1 MNRLFHSLVSA
12 LKRLAALRLVLG
24 ICLPAMVVAGCST
37 MEPRAA
43 SGAEAYKLVPPLS
56 AAAPLVD
63 YEVGPLDVLTISVF
77 QEKDLSF
84 EEVPVD
90 ASGNIL
96 FPLIG
101 QITVSGRTTTGVSE
115 LIAQRLGD
123 RFLVNPQVTVFVK
136 TSVSQKVTVDGEVKE
151 PGVYKL
157 QGKTSLIQAVA
168 MAKGTTPIARLNEAL
183 VFRTIEGTPH
193 VARFDLEAIRKGMAP
208 DPQILAS
215 DTVVI
220 GYSRAKSTFRDIIGV
235 APALASGFVALAQ
248 IAQ

>member
-1 MNRLFHSLVSA
+1 
-12 LKRLAALRLVLG
+12 
-24 ICLPAMVVAGCST
+24 

-43 SGAEAYKLVPPLS
+43 VGADAYAIAPPIS
-56 AAAPLVD
+56 VASRPAD
-63 YEVGPLDVLTISVF
+63 YEIGPLDVLTISVF

-101 QITVSGRTTTGVSE
+101 QLTVSGRTTTDVSR
-115 LIAQRLGD
+115 LIAEKLGD

-136 TSVSQKVTVDGEVKE
+136 SSVSQKVTVDGEVKE

-157 QGKTSLIQAVA
+157 QGNTSLMQAVA
-168 MAKGTTPIARLNEAL
+168 MAKGTTQIARLNETL
-183 VFRTIEGTPH
+183 VFRTVDGVPH

-220 GYSRAKSTFRDIIGV
+220 GYSRAKATFRDFIGV
-235 APALASGFVALAQ
+235 APAIASGFVALAQ